1 MVQNK
6 FVRREPEEYNW
17 TDERFVP
24 LKRKYLF
31 IRQDN
36 SKNPKKWGIINLVCP
51 GISGFMYD
59 FFIYDWKN
67 SAELDD
73 GIFAHL
79 QKWAQVVAKLC
90 EDFLVTKIMKCSLT
104 AVSQSW
110 ISYITLARQEY
121 MLLAQFDLT
130 VCKVVLLMQTKNGRG
145 TMDYLVIEILD

>member
-36 SKNPKKWGIINLVCP
+36 SKNPKKWGIINLVCA

-59 FFIYDWKN
+59 FFIYDGKN

-73 GIFAHL
+73 GIFDHL
-79 QKWAQVVAKLC
+79 QKWTQVVAKLC
-90 EDFLVTKIMKCSLT
+90 EDFPGHKNYEVFFDSCFTKLDLLHHFSSTGIH
-104 AVSQSW
+104 AVGT
-110 ISYITLARQEY
+110 I
-121 MLLAQFDLT
+121 QFNCL
-130 VCKVVLLMQTKNGRG
+130 RG
-145 TMDYLVIEILD
+145 CPLDANKKW